1 MTTLDLMAAEFEP
14 SSPTLSPE
22 APLVALK
29 GTQREKDDLETKK
42 EEDIVKYKP
51 PRSDKRDS
59 RHYSSTPQKKARD
72 STMTPR
78 RTPSSSGKRTSE
90 LLLKRNSS
98 NDSFLSTS
106 STVSDE
112 LLETSYGQ
120 WVERKERERK
130 TLRQQIKEEKI
141 RKEKDEA
148 TKKVIIIMN
157 NTVN

>member
-1 MTTLDLMAAEFEP
+1 MAAEFEP

-22 APLVALK
+22 APLVTLK
-29 GTQREKDDLETKK
+29 GTQREKDGLETKK

-59 RHYSSTPQKKARD
+59 RHYSSTPQKK
-72 STMTPR
+72 TVTPR

-130 TLRQQIKEEKI
+130 TLRQQIKEGKI